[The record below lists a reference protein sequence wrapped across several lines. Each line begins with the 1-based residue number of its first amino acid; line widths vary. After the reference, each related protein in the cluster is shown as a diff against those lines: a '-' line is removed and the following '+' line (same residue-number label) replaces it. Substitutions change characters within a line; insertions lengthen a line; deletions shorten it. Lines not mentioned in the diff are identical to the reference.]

1 MVFRELISMEREKLQ
16 NYLDQNPFAKLRDV
30 VAQLLYDEIIS
41 LNITPGTKLNIN
53 QIAANLGISR
63 TPVAEAVAQL
73 CERGFVVTRPDAG
86 GHFVLDLSMSDMINL
101 YRVRAAIECEAAALC
116 TERAS
121 SAVIAQLDTL
131 ANEFRDCVIKKDNHG
146 MIETD
151 MPFHSLIVTSSRDPY
166 VIKCYNLLLPNLT
179 MYQASMVEFIS
190 SSRENPWSSSVS
202 YNHTAIVSAIK
213 MHIPDL
219 ARQAMSDHV
228 TASLNYTMFSGGANS
243 FHLKLRA
250 KMGEINK

>member
-1 MVFRELISMEREKLQ
+1 MNHEILQ
-16 NYLDQNPFAKLRDV
+16 KYLDENPFAKLRDV
-30 VAQLLYDEIIS
+30 VAKLLYDEIIS
-41 LNITPGTKLNIN
+41 LDILPGTKLNIN

-73 CERGFVVTRPDAG
+73 CEKGFVVSRSDSPG
-86 GHFVLDLSMSDMINL
+86 YYVLNLSMSDMINL
-101 YRVRAAIECEAAALC
+101 YRVRAAVECEAAALC

-121 SAVIAQLDTL
+121 SAVVAQLETL
-131 ANEFRDCVIKKDNHG
+131 ANEFRDSVIKKDNRG

-151 MPFHSLIVTSSRDPY
+151 MPFHSLIVNSSEDPY
-166 VIKCYNLLLPNLT
+166 IIKCYNLLLPNLT
-179 MYQASMVEFIS
+179 MYQSSMVEFIS
-190 SSRENPWSSSVS
+190 SSRDNPWSSSVI

-228 TASLNYTMFSGGANS
+228 SASLNYTMFTGGAN
-243 FHLKLRA
+243 FIRL
-250 KMGEINK
+250 

>member
-1 MVFRELISMEREKLQ
+1 MNREKLQ
-16 NYLDQNPFAKLRDV
+16 KYLDQNPFAKLRDV

-41 LNITPGTKLNIN
+41 LDIIPGTKLNIN

-73 CERGFVVTRPDAG
+73 YERGFVVTRPDASG
-86 GHFVLDLSMSDMINL
+86 YFVLSLSMGDMINL
-101 YRVRAAIECEAAALC
+101 YRVRAAIECEAASLC

-121 SAVIAQLDTL
+121 SVVIAQLETL
-131 ANEFRDCVIKKDNHG
+131 ANEFRDCVIKKDNRG

-151 MPFHSLIVTSSRDPY
+151 MPFHSLIVNSSEDPY
-166 VIKCYNLLLPNLT
+166 IIKCYNLLLPNLT
-179 MYQASMVEFIS
+179 MYQSSMVEFIS
-190 SSRENPWSSSVS
+190 SNKDNPWSSSVI
-202 YNHTAIVSAIK
+202 YNHSAIVSAIK

-228 TASLNYTMFSGGANS
+228 SVSLNYTMFSGGANS
-243 FHLKLRA
+243 FRL
-250 KMGEINK
+250 

>member
-1 MVFRELISMEREKLQ
+1 MNHEILQ
-16 NYLDQNPFAKLRDV
+16 KYLDENPFAKLRDV
-30 VAQLLYDEIIS
+30 VAKLLYDEIIS
-41 LNITPGTKLNIN
+41 LDILPGTKLNIN

-73 CERGFVVTRPDAG
+73 CEKGFVVSRSDSPG
-86 GHFVLDLSMSDMINL
+86 YYVLNLSMSDMINL
-101 YRVRAAIECEAAALC
+101 YRVRAAVECEAAALC

-121 SAVIAQLDTL
+121 SAVVAQLETL
-131 ANEFRDCVIKKDNHG
+131 ANEFRDSVIKKDNRG

-151 MPFHSLIVTSSRDPY
+151 MPFHSLIVNSSEDPY
-166 VIKCYNLLLPNLT
+166 IIKCYNLLLPNLT
-179 MYQASMVEFIS
+179 MYQSSMVEFIS
-190 SSRENPWSSSVS
+190 SSRDNPWSSSVI

-228 TASLNYTMFSGGANS
+228 SASLNYTMFTGGAS
-243 FHLKLRA
+243 FIRL
-250 KMGEINK
+250 

>member
-1 MVFRELISMEREKLQ
+1 MNHETLQ
-16 NYLDQNPFAKLRDV
+16 KYLDENPFAKLRDV
-30 VAQLLYDEIIS
+30 VAKLLYDEIIS
-41 LNITPGTKLNIN
+41 LDILPGTKLNIN

-73 CERGFVVTRPDAG
+73 CEKGFVVSRSDSPG
-86 GHFVLDLSMSDMINL
+86 YYVLNLSMSDMINL
-101 YRVRAAIECEAAALC
+101 YRVRAAVECEAAALC

-121 SAVIAQLDTL
+121 SAVVAQLETL
-131 ANEFRDCVIKKDNHG
+131 ANEFRDSVIKKDNRG

-151 MPFHSLIVTSSRDPY
+151 MPFHSLIVNSSEDPY
-166 VIKCYNLLLPNLT
+166 IIKCYNLLLPNLT
-179 MYQASMVEFIS
+179 MYQSSMVEFIS
-190 SSRENPWSSSVS
+190 SSRDNPWSSSVI

-228 TASLNYTMFSGGANS
+228 SASLNYTMFTGGAN
-243 FHLKLRA
+243 FIRL
-250 KMGEINK
+250 

>member
-1 MVFRELISMEREKLQ
+1 MNHEILQ
-16 NYLDQNPFAKLRDV
+16 KYLDENPFAKLRDV
-30 VAQLLYDEIIS
+30 VAKLLYDEIIS
-41 LNITPGTKLNIN
+41 LDILPGTKLNIN

-73 CERGFVVTRPDAG
+73 CEKGFVVSRSDSPG
-86 GHFVLDLSMSDMINL
+86 YYVLNLSMSDMINL
-101 YRVRAAIECEAAALC
+101 YRVRAAVECEAAALC

-121 SAVIAQLDTL
+121 SAVVAQLETL
-131 ANEFRDCVIKKDNHG
+131 ANEFRDSVIKKDNRG

-151 MPFHSLIVTSSRDPY
+151 MPFHSLIVNSSEDPY
-166 VIKCYNLLLPNLT
+166 IIKCYNLLLPNLT
-179 MYQASMVEFIS
+179 MYQSSMVDFIS
-190 SSRENPWSSSVS
+190 SSRDNPWSSSVI

-228 TASLNYTMFSGGANS
+228 SASLNYTMFTGGAN
-243 FHLKLRA
+243 FIRL
-250 KMGEINK
+250 

>member
-1 MVFRELISMEREKLQ
+1 MNHEILQ
-16 NYLDQNPFAKLRDV
+16 KYLDENPFAKLRDV
-30 VAQLLYDEIIS
+30 VAKLLYDEIIS
-41 LNITPGTKLNIN
+41 LDILPGTKLNIN

-73 CERGFVVTRPDAG
+73 CEKGFVVSRSDSPG
-86 GHFVLDLSMSDMINL
+86 YYVLNLSMSDMINL
-101 YRVRAAIECEAAALC
+101 YRVRAAVECEAAALC

-121 SAVIAQLDTL
+121 SAAVAQLETL
-131 ANEFRDCVIKKDNHG
+131 ANEFRDSVIKKDNRG

-151 MPFHSLIVTSSRDPY
+151 MPFHSLIVNSSEDPY
-166 VIKCYNLLLPNLT
+166 IIKCYNLLLPNLT
-179 MYQASMVEFIS
+179 MYQSSMVEFIS
-190 SSRENPWSSSVS
+190 SSRDNPWSSSVI

-228 TASLNYTMFSGGANS
+228 SASLNYTMFTGGAN
-243 FHLKLRA
+243 FIRL
-250 KMGEINK
+250 

>member
-1 MVFRELISMEREKLQ
+1 MEREKLQ
-16 NYLDQNPFAKLRDV
+16 KYLDQNPFAKLRDV

-41 LNITPGTKLNIN
+41 LDIMPGTKLNIN

-190 SSRENPWSSSVS
+190 SSKDNPWSSSVI
-202 YNHTAIVSAIK
+202 YNHTAIVAAIK

-228 TASLNYTMFSGGANS
+228 TASLSYTMFSGGANS
-243 FHLKLRA
+243 FHLKLSG
-250 KMGEINK
+250 KMGESNK

>member
-1 MVFRELISMEREKLQ
+1 MNRDTLQ
-16 NYLDQNPFAKLRDV
+16 QYIDNSPFSKLRDV
-30 VAQLLYDEIIS
+30 VAQLLYDQIIS
-41 LNITPGTKLNIN
+41 LDILPGTKLNIN
-53 QIAANLGISR
+53 QLAANLGISR

-73 CERGFVVTRPDAG
+73 HERGFVVTKPDAPG
-86 GHFVLDLSMSDMINL
+86 YFVLDLSMNDMINL

-121 SAVIAQLDTL
+121 AEVIAQLDSL
-131 ANEFRDCVIKKDNHG
+131 ANEFRDSVIKMDNRG

-151 MPFHSLIVTSSRDPY
+151 MPFHSLIVNSSEDPY
-166 VIKCYNLLLPNLT
+166 IINCYKLLLPNLT
-179 MYQASMVEFIS
+179 MYQSSMVMFL
-190 SSRENPWSSSVS
+190 SSRSDNPWSSSII

-228 TASLNYTMFSGGANS
+228 SASLNYTMFTGGANS
-243 FHLKLRA
+243 FHLQ
-250 KMGEINK
+250 

>member
-1 MVFRELISMEREKLQ
+1 MNREKLQ
-16 NYLDQNPFAKLRDV
+16 KYLDQNPFAKLRDV
-30 VAQLLYDEIIS
+30 VAQLLYDEIIC
-41 LNITPGTKLNIN
+41 LDIIPGTKLNIN

-73 CERGFVVTRPDAG
+73 HEKGFVVTRPDASG
-86 GHFVLDLSMSDMINL
+86 YFVLSLSMGDMINL

-131 ANEFRDCVIKKDNHG
+131 ANEFRDCVIKRDNRG

-151 MPFHSLIVTSSRDPY
+151 MPFHSLVVNSSQDPY
-166 VIKCYNLLLPNLT
+166 IIKCYNLLLPNLT
-179 MYQASMVEFIS
+179 MYQSSMVEFIS
-190 SSRENPWSSSVS
+190 TTKDNPWSSSVI

-219 ARQAMSDHV
+219 ARQAMADHV
-228 TASLNYTMFSGGANS
+228 SVSLNYTMFRDGANS
-243 FHLKLRA
+243 FQF
-250 KMGEINK
+250 